1 MADST
6 LPTTTTAATGAAA
19 TTIPSMTTHVVEF
32 TGNRNIFFELLK
44 INPGVFVFKF
54 GAEWCKPCQMIKKQI
69 NDISLV
75 IPDNVMY
82 IYNVDVD
89 ECFDVYA
96 FLKQKKMISGIP
108 TLLAYKKG
116 NTYFVPDASISGTN
130 ENDINNFFNTCLKM
144 L

>member
-6 LPTTTTAATGAAA
+6 LPTTTAAATAAAA

-144 L
+144 I

>member
-6 LPTTTTAATGAAA
+6 LPTAA
-19 TTIPSMTTHVVEF
+19 TTATTATTVVTTTHVVEF
-32 TGNRNIFFELLK
+32 TGDRNIFFELLK

-116 NTYFVPDASISGTN
+116 NTYFVPDASISGIN

>member
-1 MADST
+1 MSMSDSNT
-6 LPTTTTAATGAAA
+6 PQPIT
-19 TTIPSMTTHVVEF
+19 SRVVEF

-54 GAEWCKPCQMIKKQI
+54 GAEWCKPCKMIKKQI
-69 NDISLV
+69 DDISLV

-96 FLKQKKMISGIP
+96 FLKQKKMVSGIP

-130 ENDINNFFNTCLKM
+130 DNDINNFFNTCLKM